1 MGGQG
6 AWLICLDY
14 KTSGKDKIRADKIYF
29 DRLTIILHL
38 CSLREHLFYVGVLLL
53 MTIIVVSCFLLVK
66 NRKSSSQ
73 LSLEEIS
80 AVELIVLSRGLL
92 SVCICIKF

>member
-1 MGGQG
+1 
-6 AWLICLDY
+6 
-14 KTSGKDKIRADKIYF
+14 
-29 DRLTIILHL
+29 
-38 CSLREHLFYVGVLLL
+38 
-53 MTIIVVSCFLLVK
+53 MTIIVVSCLVLVK

-92 SVCICIKF
+92 FVSALNSDYIFTDLQCPLLPPLKHGHTHVSGSKLLFVDHENV